1 MDRMKL
7 YNSNGG
13 SSPTGS
19 NSPARFKLN
28 DNATSQPFTEIMQPS
43 SSPRAMK
50 INKLDIV
57 DIPGAQT
64 ATNAKQKIYS
74 IRDHINVNDI
84 IEEGKGAFRY
94 GQVHIDKNGPLLTD
108 EVLGKKKYMNKNNS
122 PLDPQYIVST
132 KSNRMMIIGDVEG
145 GKPRQFVKS

>member
-1 MDRMKL
+1 
-7 YNSNGG
+7 
-13 SSPTGS
+13 
-19 NSPARFKLN
+19 
-28 DNATSQPFTEIMQPS
+28 MQPS

-57 DIPGAQT
+57 DIPGAQA

-94 GQVHIDKNGPLLTD
+94 G
-108 EVLGKKKYMNKNNS
+108 
-122 PLDPQYIVST
+122 
-132 KSNRMMIIGDVEG
+132 
-145 GKPRQFVKS
+145 